1 MSVQSR
7 IRKIEKKKGIYKR
20 RKKDIIKCKIK
31 SQEKELSIEEM
42 AKKWA
47 LTYRRDN
54 E

>member
-7 IRKIEKKKGIYKR
+7 IRKIEKKKGMYKR
-20 RKKDIIKCKIK
+20 RKENIIRCKFK
-31 SQEKELSIEEM
+31 KQEKELSIEEM